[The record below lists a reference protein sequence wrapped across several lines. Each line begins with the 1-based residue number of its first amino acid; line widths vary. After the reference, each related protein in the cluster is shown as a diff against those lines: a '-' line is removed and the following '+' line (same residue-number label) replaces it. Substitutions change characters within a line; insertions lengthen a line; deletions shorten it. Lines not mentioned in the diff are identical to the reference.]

1 MWYVSFSHFSY
12 RMPPLVCNLSI
23 RTGYLTLLTHTAES
37 VEAFFFFE
45 TEGRQTQP
53 TPNELRVC
61 GSQSAIETLTL
72 SPLLFHIY
80 INISIYIYK
89 HRRSTS
95 WLQSQGD
102 APPESLGRFTA
113 APSKGLENSRDYCM
127 WIS

>member
-12 RMPPLVCNLSI
+12 RMLPLVCNLSI
-23 RTGYLTLLTHTAES
+23 RTGYPTLLTHTAES
-37 VEAFFFFE
+37 VEAFFFFFFE

-80 INISIYIYK
+80 INISIYI
-89 HRRSTS
+89 STGGVQGGS
-95 WLQSQGD
+95 KVRGMHHPSHWGDSQQLHPKG
-102 APPESLGRFTA
+102 SRIQGTTA
-113 APSKGLENSRDYCM
+113 CG
-127 WIS
+127 